1 MTVVFASPFFL
12 YIFMPLCIILYFC
25 FKSLRVKNAVL
36 LVFSLLFYAW
46 GEPWFVLVM
55 AATAFLD
62 WCHGKIIGA
71 YRGTPLAKLSLIV
84 SIATDIGILMVF
96 KYSGFLVSN
105 LNAILPFAIPVPHLR
120 LPIGISFYTF
130 QTLTYV
136 IDVYRGKV
144 NPQKSYL
151 RYLLYLCSYFQLV
164 AGPIVRYEDVDGYLE
179 NRESTLEGAAHGFVR
194 FATGL
199 AKKVIIADI
208 ALEFVTKYMD
218 GDLAAVP
225 TLGAWFGMLM
235 FTLEIYFDFSGYS
248 DMAIGLAEIFGF
260 KFPENFDH
268 PYISKSV
275 SEFWRRWHISLGS
288 FFRDYV
294 YIPLGGNRSHLYRN
308 LFVVW
313 FLTGFWHGASW
324 NFILWGLY
332 NGAFI
337 MLEKRFPAFF
347 RRIPAFL
354 SHVYLI
360 LVVKFGFMLFHF
372 TDLSRVGAFL
382 GALFGTGGRE
392 FVTTELRLD
401 VINNILWIAV
411 TLLLCM
417 PVKRLVSNFAK
428 NLEVSSIGG
437 ARAAGIARIIYTMG
451 ILFVSTAF
459 LVGNSLHAFLYFQF

>member
-1 MTVVFASPFFL
+1 MVFATPFFL

-25 FKSLRVKNAVL
+25 MKSLRAKNAVL
-36 LVFSLLFYAW
+36 LIFSLMFYAW

-55 AATAFLD
+55 AATALLD
-62 WCHGKIIGA
+62 WCHGKIIGV
-71 YRGTPLAKLSLIV
+71 YRGTPLAKLSLIISV
-84 SIATDIGILMVF
+84 ITDLGILVTF
-96 KYSGFLVSN
+96 KYSGFIVSN
-105 LNAILPFAIPVPHLR
+105 LNAILPFDIPIPRLA

-136 IDVYRGKV
+136 VDVYRGKV
-144 NPQKSYL
+144 KPQRSYL
-151 RYLLYLCSYFQLV
+151 RYLLYLSSYFQLV
-164 AGPIVRYEDVDGYLE
+164 AGPIVRYEYVDGYLE
-179 NRESTLEGAAHGFVR
+179 NRESTLEGAAHGFIR

-218 GDLAAVP
+218 GNLATVP

-235 FTLEIYFDFSGYS
+235 FTVEIYFDFSGYS

-268 PYISKSV
+268 PYISKNV

-308 LFVVW
+308 LVIVW

-324 NFILWGLY
+324 NFVIWGLY
-332 NGAFI
+332 NGLLI
-337 MLEKRFPAFF
+337 ILEKRFPDFF
-347 RRIPAFL
+347 KTLPTFI
-354 SHVYLI
+354 SHIYLQ
-360 LVVKFGFMLFHF
+360 LVVNFGFMIFHF
-372 TDLSRVGAFL
+372 TELSRFGEFT
-382 GALFGTGGRE
+382 GALFGFGGRE
-392 FVTTELRLD
+392 FITTELRLD
-401 VINNILWIAV
+401 IMNNILWIIAA
-411 TLLLCM
+411 LILCM

-428 NLEVSSIGG
+428 NLEVSSVGG
-437 ARAAGIARIIYTMG
+437 ARAAWIARIIYTVG
-451 ILFVSTAF
+451 IMFVSTAF
-459 LVGNSLHAFLYFQF
+459 LVGSSLHAFLYFQF